1 MINTS
6 TELGLAIAYE
16 YPQRVILKMCGTT
29 LSNEDIA
36 ASSGLDF
43 IDEVNADT
51 ELRIGNAIS
60 NTLSFTLLNQDGQF
74 NTVDFS
80 GLSIDAFLGA
90 RATTATETSLYVGG
104 RTVALSNGSTVISG
118 ASQAPYLYNNG
129 TPVSRN
135 PPTFPVYALV
145 LIDTTL
151 TVIGANGE
159 AMRYTLTGSRLNY
172 LDTYTPTAVELAQ
185 YKRYARDRVAFSH
198 ETAKTPTTYKWFKIN
213 GRTVLQTDTYE
224 FVSLGKFTADKP
236 ERQRERLIR
245 VTASDRM
252 RLFDKS
258 SDGFYAALTYP
269 ATLGEIFTQLCAFV
283 GVETETTTFINS
295 SKSFAE
301 APMTIKDGTCRE
313 LLSWIA
319 EAACSFARFNR
330 DGKLELAWFGT
341 TGKMFTPRQTFSL
354 TPAEYAVK
362 KIDKLQVSVSKND
375 IGVVI
380 PEDASAAINGYQ
392 IVDNPLLYG
401 AKDEDIRPY
410 AQLIYAR
417 LIQFNEYTPVRLKTV
432 GDWRIQAGDIISVKD
447 TNDITYT
454 FPVFYHAIHWNG
466 KATSDFEAT
475 GSELRPPMS
484 AHNRELIRDGA
495 RFHEFKVDIEGFE
508 SLLNNARLRFDENG
522 LTVFNAGMRVKNGM
536 DNSADTMFEVDTD
549 GNIILGSRM
558 KITPDV
564 ITINDPS
571 VVPMPPGMEP
581 ETIEITRDAIKIAQ
595 MKFSSDWE
603 DCSIVS
609 PLTMHFIHQYGDEG
623 SFFFST
629 QDGEGSANSQT
640 RINVRKPATAASG
653 KAVFWFD
660 ASKTWGDGWYTLAMS
675 SSSRRYKEAIRYM
688 ENADALSICEKL
700 KPATYHHKSE
710 PTDKRDMGF
719 IAEDVDEVE
728 KTLVFYDKDGQPDDV
743 DYLHVAVLCIGAIK
757 ELSAKINKLESRI
770 KELERKE
777 VINE

>member
-6 TELGLAIAYE
+6 TELELAIAYE

-90 RATTATETSLYVGG
+90 RTTTITETSPYVGG

-118 ASQAPYLYNNG
+118 ASQAPYLYKG
-129 TPVSRN
+129 DAPVLKNAPS
-135 PPTFPVYALV
+135 FPVYALV

-151 TVIGANGE
+151 TAIGANGE

-198 ETAKTPTTYKWFKIN
+198 KTANIPTTYKWFKIN
-213 GRTVLQTDTYE
+213 GKAVLQTDTYE
-224 FVSLGKFTADKP
+224 FVPLGKFTADKP

-295 SKSFAE
+295 SKSFTE

-354 TPAEYAVK
+354 TPAEYTVK

-417 LIQFNEYTPVRLKTV
+417 LIQFKEYTPVRLKTV

-536 DNSADTMFEVDTD
+536 DDNADTMFEVDTD

-558 KITPDV
+558 KITPDG
-564 ITINDPS
+564 ITINDES
-571 VVPMPPGMEP
+571 VMPPGMEP
-581 ETIEITRDAIKIAQ
+581 EAIEITRDSIKIAQ
-595 MKFSSDWE
+595 MQFSSGPE
-603 DCSIVS
+603 SCSLTS
-609 PLTMHFIHQYGDEG
+609 PLMMDFIHQYGDEG
-623 SFFFST
+623 AFFFST
-629 QDGEGSANSQT
+629 QDGVEGANSQT
-640 RINVRKPATAASG
+640 RIIVQQPATAARG
-653 KAVFWFD
+653 KAPLWFD
-660 ASKTWGDGWYTLAMS
+660 ASSTWGDGWYTLAMS

-688 ENADALSICEKL
+688 ENAEALSICEKL

-710 PTDKRDMGF
+710 PTDNRDMGF
-719 IAEDVDEVE
+719 IAEEVDEVE
-728 KTLVFYDKDGQPDDV
+728 KMLVFYDKDGKPDDV
-743 DYLHVAVLCIGAIK
+743 DYLHMVVLCIGAIK
-757 ELSAKINKLESRI
+757 ELSAKINKLESKV

>member
-6 TELGLAIAYE
+6 TELELAIAYE

-90 RATTATETSLYVGG
+90 RTTTITETSPYVGG

-118 ASQAPYLYNNG
+118 ASQAPYLYKDG
-129 TPVSRN
+129 APVLKNAPS
-135 PPTFPVYALV
+135 FPVYALV

-151 TVIGANGE
+151 TAIGANGE

-198 ETAKTPTTYKWFKIN
+198 KTANIPTTYKWFKIN
-213 GRTVLQTDTYE
+213 GKAVLQTDTYE
-224 FVSLGKFTADKP
+224 FVPLGKFTADKP

-295 SKSFAE
+295 SKSFTE

-354 TPAEYAVK
+354 TPAEYTVK

-417 LIQFNEYTPVRLKTV
+417 LIQFKEYTPVRLKTV
-432 GDWRIQAGDIISVKD
+432 GDWRIQAGDIISIKD

-466 KATSDFEAT
+466 KAKSDFEAT

-536 DNSADTMFEVDTD
+536 DDNADTMFEVDTD
-549 GNIILGSRM
+549 GNIILGGRM
-558 KITPDV
+558 KITPDG
-564 ITINDPS
+564 ITVNEES
-571 VVPMPPGMEP
+571 TTSPPGMEP
-581 ETIEITRDAIKIAQ
+581 ETIEITRNSIKIAQ
-595 MKFSSDWE
+595 MQFSSGPE
-603 DCSIVS
+603 SCILTS
-609 PLTMHFIHQYGDEG
+609 PLMMDFVHQYGDEG
-623 SFFFST
+623 AFFFST
-629 QDGEGSANSQT
+629 EDGEGGANSQT
-640 RINVRKPATAASG
+640 RINVNQPATAGSGRTPYWFNAS
-653 KAVFWFD
+653 
-660 ASKTWGDGWYTLAMS
+660 STWGDGWYTLALS
-675 SSSRRYKEAIRYM
+675 SSSRRYKEAIEYM
-688 ENADALSICEKL
+688 SNEKALDICEGL

-710 PTDKRDMGF
+710 PTGKRDMGL
-719 IAEDVDEVE
+719 IAEDVDVVE
-728 KTLVFYDKDGQPDDV
+728 RALVFYDKDGRPDDV
-743 DYLHVAVLCIGAIK
+743 DYSHLAVLCVGAIK
-757 ELSAKINKLESRI
+757 ALSAKINALESRI
-770 KELERKE
+770 EELEQKGDA
-777 VINE
+777 

>member
-6 TELGLAIAYE
+6 TELELAIAYE

-90 RATTATETSLYVGG
+90 RTTTITETSPYVGG

-118 ASQAPYLYNNG
+118 ASQAPYLYKDG
-129 TPVSRN
+129 APVLKNAPS
-135 PPTFPVYALV
+135 FPVYALV

-151 TVIGANGE
+151 TAIGANGE

-198 ETAKTPTTYKWFKIN
+198 KTANIPTTYKWFKIN
-213 GRTVLQTDTYE
+213 GKAELQTDTYE
-224 FVSLGKFTADKP
+224 FVPLGKFTADKP

-295 SKSFAE
+295 SKSFTE

-354 TPAEYAVK
+354 TPAEYTVK
-362 KIDKLQVSVSKND
+362 EIDKLQVSVSKND

-417 LIQFNEYTPVRLKTV
+417 LIQFKEYTPVRLKTV
-432 GDWRIQAGDIISVKD
+432 GDWRIQAGDIILVKD

-508 SLLNNARLRFDENG
+508 SLLNNAKLRFDENG

-536 DNSADTMFEVDTD
+536 DDNADTMFEVDTD

-558 KITPDV
+558 KITPDG
-564 ITINDPS
+564 ITINEASITPH
-571 VVPMPPGMEP
+571 PPGTEP
-581 ETIEITRDAIKIAQ
+581 ETIEVTKDAIKIAQ
-595 MKFSSDWE
+595 MQFWSQAQE
-603 DCSIVS
+603 CGIIS
-609 PLTMHFIHQYGDEG
+609 PLMLSFVHEYGDEG
-623 SFFFST
+623 AFFFST
-629 QDGEGSANSQT
+629 RDDEDGPPSQT
-640 RINVRKPATAASG
+640 RIIVQQPATAARG
-653 KAVFWFD
+653 KAPLWFD
-660 ASKTWGDGWYTLAMS
+660 ASSTWGDGWYTLAMS

-688 ENADALSICEKL
+688 ENAEALSICEKL

-710 PTDKRDMGF
+710 PTDNRDMGF
-719 IAEDVDEVE
+719 IAEEVDEVE
-728 KTLVFYDKDGQPDDV
+728 KMLVFYDKDGKPDDV
-743 DYLHVAVLCIGAIK
+743 DYLHMVVLCIGAIK
-757 ELSAKINKLESRI
+757 GLSAKINALESRI
-770 KELERKE
+770 EELEQKGGA
-777 VINE
+777 

>member
-6 TELGLAIAYE
+6 TELELAIAYE

-60 NTLSFTLLNQDGQF
+60 NTLNFTLLNQDGQF

-90 RATTATETSLYVGG
+90 RATTATETSLFIGG

-118 ASQAPYLYNNG
+118 ASQAPYLYKDG
-129 TPVSRN
+129 APVLKNAPS
-135 PPTFPVYALV
+135 FPVYALV

-151 TVIGANGE
+151 TAIGANGE

-198 ETAKTPTTYKWFKIN
+198 ETAKIPTTYKWFKIN
-213 GRTVLQTDTYE
+213 GKTVLQTDTYE
-224 FVSLGKFTADKP
+224 FVPLGKFTADKP

-341 TGKMFTPRQTFSL
+341 TGKKFTPRQTFSL

-417 LIQFNEYTPVRLKTV
+417 LIQFKEYTPVRLKTV

-466 KATSDFEAT
+466 KAKSDFEAT

-536 DNSADTMFEVDTD
+536 DDNADTMFEVDTD
-549 GNIILGSRM
+549 GNIILGGRM
-558 KITPDV
+558 KIAPDS
-564 ITINDPS
+564 ITINDESIVAP
-571 VVPMPPGMEP
+571 PPGTEP
-581 ETIEITRDAIKIAQ
+581 EAIEITIDSIKIAQ
-595 MKFSSDWE
+595 MQFSSGPDV
-603 DCSIVS
+603 CQVIS
-609 PLTMHFIHQYGDEG
+609 PFMLIFEHQYGDEG
-623 SFFFST
+623 AFFFQT
-629 QDGEGSANSQT
+629 RDGENGSPSQT
-640 RINVRKPATAASG
+640 RIIVEKPATAG
-653 KAVFWFD
+653 NGRMPYWFD
-660 ASKTWGDGWYTLAMS
+660 ASSVWGDGHYTLAMS
-675 SSSRRYKEAIRYM
+675 SSSRRYKEAIEYIS
-688 ENADALSICEKL
+688 NKKALDICENL

-743 DYLHVAVLCIGAIK
+743 DYSHMVVLCIGAIK
-757 ELSAKINKLESRI
+757 ELSAKINKLESQI
-770 KELERKE
+770 KELERKGG
-777 VINE
+777 N